1 MSFKDLIYPQNLKYL
16 NENTNLLNSEQR
28 YRAFLTS
35 GAFLYF
41 FSIGCGITAQMLSFQ
56 RIFYTKDTF
65 FFFGYYLFFLVGFL
79 LSLGSF
85 IYLSLSE
92 KVFLKKKTLLFFV
105 VGYLLI
111 FASLSLFALLFST
124 FQLKPDG
131 NFSFGP
137 TNILTFI
144 FDFLIFPFIFGWSFI
159 TRYSNGVKKPL
170 KRMWEEREKAEITK
184 LHSTYEEN
192 KDCTSKQLCEFEY
205 SNFVNE
211 KAAFY
216 KGDKIL
222 YWCLCFIDFFIG
234 FSELSLALIVLFG
247 GFDAIHSIKDV
258 SLFYSFWISLGFFFV
273 LLILFS
279 WLSIS
284 KKVFRSKKVLVRLI
298 LGYLFLFASDFM
310 GALLIHELPIVNS
323 EFRNFT
329 FLLIFFFYQLLFSR
343 PLYANISSTFFLF
356 RLLRP
361 IKKIREE

>member
-1 MSFKDLIYPQNLKYL
+1 M
-16 NENTNLLNSEQR
+16 
-28 YRAFLTS
+28 
-35 GAFLYF
+35 
-41 FSIGCGITAQMLSFQ
+41 
-56 RIFYTKDTF
+56 
-65 FFFGYYLFFLVGFL
+65 
-79 LSLGSF
+79 
-85 IYLSLSE
+85 
-92 KVFLKKKTLLFFV
+92 

-124 FQLKPDG
+124 FQLKLGG

-144 FDFLIFPFIFGWSFI
+144 FDFLIFPFLFGWSFI

-192 KDCTSKQLCEFEY
+192 KDPTSKQLCEFEY

-216 KGDKIL
+216 KGDKFL
-222 YWCLCFIDFFIG
+222 YWCLCFIDFFID
-234 FSELSLALIVLFG
+234 FSVLSLALIVLFG
-247 GFDAIHSIKDV
+247 GFDAIHPMKDV
-258 SLFYSFWISLGFFFV
+258 NLFYSFWISLGFFSI
-273 LLILFS
+273 LLILFP

-284 KKVFRSKKVLVRLI
+284 KKVFRSKKVLLRLI
-298 LGYLFLFASDFM
+298 LGYLFLFAADFM

-329 FLLIFFFYQLLFSR
+329 FLLMFFFYELLFSR

-356 RLLRP
+356 RL
-361 IKKIREE
+361 